1 MQVDLND
8 IKIPTEKL
16 NIVVSENL
24 EKVKEIHK
32 KNRLRHIAGGC
43 AAAAAGIAV
52 LSGICLSNPVIAE
65 KFTKLGE
72 IFGLV
77 QDQQRYPGDYSE
89 TSVPVPGTNVSQSEG
104 ITVTLSEFVCS
115 SEALNVSVLI
125 ESEEPFPEPF
135 IESVASA
142 DEMGNSFLI
151 LTTEQSTDFADGP
164 LDLASYPY
172 VEVQGSFQ
180 DEYTFAGA
188 FRIDFN
194 IYPYAQYEI
203 PDSFTWDL
211 KITKIFCP
219 GGGGKVDR
227 SLAIPGEW
235 NFSSQITQ
243 QDIETKTVEVNQ
255 YAPNG
260 SGITTVTVTP
270 YELVV
275 NSDYKEDKVQ
285 PGYERYDSMQSVIL
299 DGSGKLLMGGSGN
312 VFPAAGYDLSKIT
325 VYCMDTPDE
334 ETWMAIQEKLYD
346 ESFAPQLQDYLESI
360 AIQKIEIPL

>member
-1 MQVDLND
+1 M
-8 IKIPTEKL
+8 
-16 NIVVSENL
+16 
-24 EKVKEIHK
+24 
-32 KNRLRHIAGGC
+32 
-43 AAAAAGIAV
+43 
-52 LSGICLSNPVIAE
+52 
-65 KFTKLGE
+65 
-72 IFGLV
+72 
-77 QDQQRYPGDYSE
+77 
-89 TSVPVPGTNVSQSEG
+89 
-104 ITVTLSEFVCS
+104 TLSEFVCS

-172 VEVQGSFQ
+172 VEVQGNFQ

-243 QDIETKTVEVNQ
+243 QGIETKTVEVNQ
-255 YAPNG
+255 
-260 SGITTVTVTP
+260 
-270 YELVV
+270 
-275 NSDYKEDKVQ
+275 
-285 PGYERYDSMQSVIL
+285 
-299 DGSGKLLMGGSGN
+299 LM
-312 VFPAAGYDLSKIT
+312 AD
-325 VYCMDTPDE
+325 
-334 ETWMAIQEKLYD
+334 
-346 ESFAPQLQDYLESI
+346 
-360 AIQKIEIPL
+360 

>member
-43 AAAAAGIAV
+43 VAAAAGIAV

-89 TSVPVPGTNVSQSEG
+89 ISVPVPGTNVSQSEG

-115 SEALNVSVLI
+115 GESLNVSVLI

-135 IESVASA
+135 RENAANTDQEGISNV
-142 DEMGNSFLI
+142 L
-151 LTTEQSTDFADGP
+151 LTTEQSTDFAGGP
-164 LDLASYPY
+164 LDLASNPY
-172 VEVQGSFQ
+172 VEVQGIFQ

-219 GGGGKVDR
+219 DGGGKVDR
-227 SLAIPGEW
+227 SVAIPGEW
-235 NFSSQITQ
+235 SFSSQITR

-260 SGITTVTVTP
+260 DGILNVTVTP
-270 YELVV
+270 YEV
-275 NSDYKEDKVQ
+275 NIETGFDASKIQ
-285 PGYERYDSMQSVIL
+285 PGYEQYDNIQYVML
-299 DGSGKLLMGGSGN
+299 DGSGKRIEDKIGM
-312 VFPAAGYDLSKIT
+312 FPTAGYDLSKIT
-325 VYCMDTPDE
+325 VYYMETPDE

-346 ESFAPQLQDYLESI
+346 EAYAPQLQDYLESI

>member
-24 EKVKEIHK
+24 EKVKETHK

-43 AAAAAGIAV
+43 VAAAAGIAV

-89 TSVPVPGTNVSQSEG
+89 ISVPVPGTNVSQSEG

-115 SEALNVSVLI
+115 GESLNVSVLI

-135 IESVASA
+135 RENAANTDQEGISNV
-142 DEMGNSFLI
+142 L
-151 LTTEQSTDFADGP
+151 LTTEQSTDFAGGP
-164 LDLASYPY
+164 LDLASNPY
-172 VEVQGSFQ
+172 VEVQGIFQ

-219 GGGGKVDR
+219 DGGGKVDR
-227 SLAIPGEW
+227 SVAIPGEW
-235 NFSSQITQ
+235 SFSSQITR

-260 SGITTVTVTP
+260 DGILNVTVTP
-270 YELVV
+270 YEV
-275 NSDYKEDKVQ
+275 NIETGFDASKIQ
-285 PGYERYDSMQSVIL
+285 PGYEQYDNIQYVML
-299 DGSGKLLMGGSGN
+299 DGSGKRIEDKIGM
-312 VFPAAGYDLSKIT
+312 FPTAGYDLSKIT
-325 VYCMDTPDE
+325 VYYMETPDE

-346 ESFAPQLQDYLESI
+346 EAYAPQLQDYLESI

>member
-1 MQVDLND
+1 MTPGSQRR
-8 IKIPTEKL
+8 P
-16 NIVVSENL
+16 
-24 EKVKEIHK
+24 
-32 KNRLRHIAGGC
+32 GGC

-77 QDQQRYPGDYSE
+77 QDQQHYPGNYSE
-89 TSVPVPGTNVSQSEG
+89 TSIPVPGTNVSQSEG

-172 VEVQGSFQ
+172 VEVQGNFQ

-255 YAPNG
+255 
-260 SGITTVTVTP
+260 
-270 YELVV
+270 
-275 NSDYKEDKVQ
+275 
-285 PGYERYDSMQSVIL
+285 
-299 DGSGKLLMGGSGN
+299 LM
-312 VFPAAGYDLSKIT
+312 AD
-325 VYCMDTPDE
+325 
-334 ETWMAIQEKLYD
+334 
-346 ESFAPQLQDYLESI
+346 
-360 AIQKIEIPL
+360 